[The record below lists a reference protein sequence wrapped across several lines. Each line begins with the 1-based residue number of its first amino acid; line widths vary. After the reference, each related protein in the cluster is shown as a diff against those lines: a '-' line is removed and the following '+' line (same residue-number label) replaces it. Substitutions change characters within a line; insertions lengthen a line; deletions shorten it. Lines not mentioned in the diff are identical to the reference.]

1 MQDSK
6 SISTVGVLRGLHMQI
21 RHPQEKPSTEKNSFR
36 EYVCNADQQRANPVR
51 ALLRRY
57 LALVA
62 NEELRMEVF
71 GF

>member
-1 MQDSK
+1 MLCGRSLMRWYNDPGNVK
-6 SISTVGVLRGLHMQI
+6 AGKAKYR
-21 RHPQEKPSTEKNSFR
+21 KNSFR

-57 LALVA
+57 LVFVA